1 MAGDENK
8 ATVRQV
14 LESVWGRGDV
24 AQVERF
30 FSNEF
35 VRHGPQ
41 SLEGDVQG
49 PDGFK
54 QLVGMYRTAFPDLQV
69 AFDDQL
75 VAGDLV
81 VTRWTARGTH
91 RGELVGLAPSG
102 RSIAVV
108 GVIIDRFS
116 GGQIA
121 EEWASYDSLGLLQ
134 QVGAAPAAGAS
145 SA

>member
-1 MAGDENK
+1 MTGDENK

-14 LESVWGRGDV
+14 LEEVWGRGDV
-24 AQVERF
+24 AQVERYF
-30 FSNEF
+30 ASEL

-41 SLEGDVQG
+41 SLEGDVLG
-49 PDGFK
+49 RDGFK

-69 AFDDQL
+69 PFDDQ
-75 VAGDLV
+75 VAEGDLV

-91 RGELVGLAPSG
+91 QGELVGVAPTG
-102 RSIAVV
+102 RPISVA

-134 QVGAAPAAGAS
+134 QVGAAPLAGS
-145 SA
+145 TPT